1 MWQDVFVVAVP
12 KADGEPVGVGPAERF
27 GAVESGYVVAWFA
40 AVAVVAAG
48 VACQPVDVARGRFA
62 VAVASV
68 ADRMGDDGRAALVGV
83 DDAADPHPAAVATI
97 DRLIR

>member
-1 MWQDVFVVAVP
+1 MVAVP

-68 ADRMGDDGRAALVGV
+68 ADQAEDAVPAAAAAAL
-83 DDAADPHPAAVATI
+83 DAADPHPAAVATI